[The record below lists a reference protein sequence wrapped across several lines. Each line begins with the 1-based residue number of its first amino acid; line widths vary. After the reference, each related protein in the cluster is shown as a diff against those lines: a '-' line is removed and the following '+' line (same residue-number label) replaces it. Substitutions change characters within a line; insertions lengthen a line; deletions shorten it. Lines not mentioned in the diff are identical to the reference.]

1 MDVVQRAPL
10 KTEGSY
16 ESGGEVA
23 TYRLVGPNYFYFFFA
38 VMTGM
43 GVVFIFV
50 AMFYKEKTHVR
61 ADA

>member
-1 MDVVQRAPL
+1 MKHRRHVRERRRGRDV
-10 KTEGSY
+10 
-16 ESGGEVA
+16 
-23 TYRLVGPNYFYFFFA
+23 YRLVGPNYFYFFIV
-38 VMTGM
+38 VMTVM